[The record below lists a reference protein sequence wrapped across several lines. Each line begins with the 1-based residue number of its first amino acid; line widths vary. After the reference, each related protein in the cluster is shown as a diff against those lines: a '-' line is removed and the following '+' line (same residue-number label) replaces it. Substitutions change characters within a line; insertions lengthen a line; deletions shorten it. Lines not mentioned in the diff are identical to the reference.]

1 MKKTVLITGGAGF
14 IGSHLADELIRYGYH
29 VRALDVLAPQVHGE
43 EAKRPSYLN
52 EEVELIRGDIRD
64 PTVLDRAL
72 RGVDS
77 VYHFV
82 ALVGVG
88 QSMYQIEQYTSV
100 NNLGT
105 ALLLEKVVKSG
116 VKKLIVASSM
126 SVYGEGLYQTADGRP
141 VVDANRTVEQLRAH
155 EWELESDDGQPLTP
169 VATPEWKTPALASI
183 YALSKFDQEQMCLI
197 TGRAYGIPTV
207 ALRFF
212 NVYGPFQALSNPYT
226 GVLAIFAARLLNN
239 QQPVIFEDGNQ
250 LRDFVCVY
258 DVVRA
263 CRLAL
268 ERPVDGVAINVG
280 SGERVTIREVADRV
294 ALALDKVVEPKIS
307 GTFRVGDIRHCFPDI
322 SSARTLLGYSPAYNL
337 DRGVKDL
344 AAWLERQVATDRF
357 HEMQEELSV
366 RGLVG

>member
-14 IGSHLADELIRYGYH
+14 IGSHVASELIASGYR
-29 VRALDVLAPQVHGE
+29 VRALDALAPQVHGE
-43 EAKRPSYLN
+43 GGKRPGYLH
-52 EEVELIRGDIRD
+52 EGVELIRGDIRD
-64 PTVLDRAL
+64 SHVLDRAL
-72 RGVDS
+72 KGVDS
-77 VYHFV
+77 VFHFV

-105 ALLLEKVVKSG
+105 ALLLEKVVKSQ
-116 VKKLIVASSM
+116 VTKLIVASSM
-126 SVYGEGLYQTADGRP
+126 SVYGEGLYQSADGRLSA
-141 VVDANRTVEQLRAH
+141 DASRTLEQLRRH
-155 EWELESDDGQPLTP
+155 QWEVQSESGEPLRP
-169 VATPEWKTPALASI
+169 VATPEWKTPSLASI

-226 GVLAIFAARLLNN
+226 GVLAIFASRLLNG
-239 QQPVIFEDGNQ
+239 QRPVIFEDGKQ

-258 DVVRA
+258 DVARA

-268 ERPVDGVAINVG
+268 ERPVDGVAINIG
-280 SGERVTIREVADRV
+280 SGESVTIREVAERV
-294 ALALDKVVEPKIS
+294 ALALDKDAEPEIS
-307 GTFRVGDIRHCFPDI
+307 GSFRVGDIRHCFPDI
-322 SSARTLLGYSPAYNL
+322 TRARHLLGYSPAYTL
-337 DRGVKDL
+337 DRGVRDL
-344 AAWLERQVATDRF
+344 AQWLERQVATDRF
-357 HEMQEELSV
+357 QEMQQELSL